1 MPRAW
6 TDEQL
11 IAAVAQARCVADV
24 LRALGVK
31 QHRTVLKRAAELGLE
46 IPRGK
51 QPSWTDEQLRAA
63 VAETKTIREA
73 LKRLNV
79 NGRGDNYKTFHK
91 HARRLGLD
99 TSHFVG
105 SAHLAGQ
112 ARLNLASRRPL
123 ESILV
128 QNSEYENTKRLAQ
141 RLVREGVLERRCYE
155 CELTEWR
162 GQPMPLELDHIN
174 GDRRDNRRENLRFLC
189 PNCHALTPTFRGL
202 NATAAKRAA
211 RGKLHTS
218 S

>member
-11 IAAVAQARCVADV
+11 RAAVAQARCIADV
-24 LRALGVK
+24 LRALGIK
-31 QHRTVLKRAAELGLE
+31 QHRTVLDRAAALGLE

-51 QPSWTDEQLRAA
+51 QPNWTDDDLRAA
-63 VAETKTIREA
+63 VVASKTIREA
-73 LKRLNV
+73 LKRLNL

-112 ARLNLASRRPL
+112 SRLNLRSRRPL
-123 ESILV
+123 DEILV

-141 RLVREGVLERRCYE
+141 RIVREGVLERRCYE
-155 CELTEWR
+155 CGLTEWR
-162 GQPMPLELDHIN
+162 GRPMPLESDHIN

-189 PNCHALTPTFRGL
+189 PNCHAQTPTYRGL

-211 RGKLHTS
+211 RQPLMPD
-218 S
+218 

>member
-11 IAAVAQARCVADV
+11 KAAVAQARCIADV
-24 LRALGVK
+24 LRALGLK
-31 QHRTVLKRAAELGLE
+31 NRRTVLERAAALGLQ

-51 QPSWTDEQLRAA
+51 RATWSDEELRIA
-63 VAETKTIREA
+63 VAESRTIREA

-79 NGRGDNYKTFHK
+79 QGRGDSYKTFHK
-91 HARRLGLD
+91 YVRRLGLN

-112 ARLNLASRRPL
+112 ARMNLASRRTL
-123 ESILV
+123 DTILV
-128 QNSEYENTKRLAQ
+128 ENSEYENTKRLS
-141 RLVREGVLERRCYE
+141 RRILREGVLERRCYE
-155 CELTEWR
+155 CGLTEWR
-162 GQPMPLELDHIN
+162 GQRVPLELDHIN

-189 PNCHALTPTFRGL
+189 PNCHALTPTFRGR

-211 RGKLHTS
+211 RQKLS
-218 S
+218 VG

>member
-24 LRALGVK
+24 LRALGIK
-31 QHRTVLKRAAELGLE
+31 QHRTVLDRAAALGLE

-51 QPSWTDEQLRAA
+51 QPSWTDDDLRAA
-63 VAETKTIREA
+63 VAESRTIREA
-73 LKRLNV
+73 LKRLNI

-105 SAHLAGQ
+105 SGHLAGQ
-112 ARLNLASRRPL
+112 ARLNLRSRRPL
-123 ESILV
+123 DEILV
-128 QNSEYENTKRLAQ
+128 ENSEYENTKWLAQ
-141 RLVREGVLERRCYE
+141 RIVREGVLERHCYE
-155 CELTEWR
+155 CGLTEWR
-162 GQPMPLELDHIN
+162 GRPMPLELDHIN
-174 GDRRDNRRENLRFLC
+174 GNRRDNRRENHRFLC

-211 RGKLHTS
+211 RQNQNNG
-218 S
+218 